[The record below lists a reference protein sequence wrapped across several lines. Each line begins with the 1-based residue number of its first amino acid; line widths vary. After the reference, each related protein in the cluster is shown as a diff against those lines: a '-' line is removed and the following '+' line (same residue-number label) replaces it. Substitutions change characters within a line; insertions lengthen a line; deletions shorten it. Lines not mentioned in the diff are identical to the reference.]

1 MGQERGDWPD
11 DRDKCD
17 VSTGSSGTEDTENM
31 KITILTIAPEMFGG
45 LHFNHVIDR
54 AVQSGQLEIEI
65 KDIRSYADGCFRK
78 VDDTP
83 YGGGAGLI
91 LRCQPVIDALRD
103 ALGDTQGDAEGDKQG
118 DAQENA
124 CCTGAAISAAFAPFG
139 DRYTQETARRYSR
152 CSHLILI
159 CGHYE
164 GMDAR
169 IYPYADEIIS
179 VGDYILSGGE
189 TAAYTVLDSVARL
202 LPGTVKSESLR
213 EETFEGGLVE
223 YPQYTRPA
231 EFEGQK
237 VPEVLL
243 SGNHEAIR
251 EWKKEQALLM
261 TRKHR
266 PDLLE

>member
-1 MGQERGDWPD
+1 
-11 DRDKCD
+11 
-17 VSTGSSGTEDTENM
+17 M

-45 LHFNHVIDR
+45 LQTNHVIDR
-54 AVQSGQLEIEI
+54 AVRGGRLEIEI

-91 LRCQPVIDALRD
+91 LRCQPVIDALKD
-103 ALGDTQGDAEGDKQG
+103 ALHHTQGDISSSSG
-118 DAQENA
+118 
-124 CCTGAAISAAFAPFG
+124 TISAAFAPFG
-139 DRYTQETARRYSR
+139 ERYTQETARRYSL
-152 CSHLILI
+152 CGHLILI

-169 IYPYADEIIS
+169 IYPYADEVIS

-189 TAAYTVLDSVARL
+189 TAAYTVLDTVARL
-202 LPGTVKSESLR
+202 LPGTVRAESLR

-231 EFEGQK
+231 EYDGQR
-237 VPEVLL
+237 VPDVLL

-251 EWKKEQALLM
+251 EWKREQALQM

-266 PDLLE
+266 PDLLDA

>member
-1 MGQERGDWPD
+1 
-11 DRDKCD
+11 
-17 VSTGSSGTEDTENM
+17 M

-45 LHFNHVIDR
+45 LQTNHVIDR
-54 AVQSGQLEIEI
+54 AVRSGQLEIEI

-91 LRCQPVIDALRD
+91 LRCQPVIDALKD
-103 ALGDTQGDAEGDKQG
+103 ALNHTQGDISCGG
-118 DAQENA
+118 G
-124 CCTGAAISAAFAPFG
+124 TISAVFAPFG
-139 DRYTQETARRYSR
+139 ERYTQETARRYSH

-169 IYPYADEIIS
+169 IYPYADEVIS

-189 TAAYTVLDSVARL
+189 TAAYTVLDSVACL
-202 LPGTVKSESLR
+202 LPGTVKAESLR
-213 EETFEGGLVE
+213 EETFEDGLVE

-231 EFEGQK
+231 EYDGKK
-237 VPEVLL
+237 VPDVLL

-251 EWKKEQALLM
+251 EWKREQALLM
-261 TRKHR
+261 TRKYR

>member
-1 MGQERGDWPD
+1 
-11 DRDKCD
+11 
-17 VSTGSSGTEDTENM
+17 M

-45 LHFNHVIDR
+45 LQTNHVIDR
-54 AVQSGQLEIEI
+54 AVRGGQLEIEI

-91 LRCQPVIDALRD
+91 LRCQPVIDALKD
-103 ALGDTQGDAEGDKQG
+103 AQGDKS
-118 DAQENA
+118 
-124 CCTGAAISAAFAPFG
+124 GAGGTISAVFAPFG
-139 DRYTQETARRYSR
+139 ERYTQETARRYSL
-152 CSHLILI
+152 CGHLILI

-169 IYPYADEIIS
+169 IYPYADEVIS

-189 TAAYTVLDSVARL
+189 TAAYTVMDSVARL
-202 LPGTVKSESLR
+202 LPGTVRAESLR

-231 EFEGQK
+231 EYDGQR

-251 EWKKEQALLM
+251 EWKREQALLM

-266 PDLLE
+266 PDLLDA